1 MRILLLT
8 LLGLMAAVLLKAQ
21 SIASLNQ
28 NYLYDPNEEVQAL
41 LHAQHE
47 EGKMRVDYRL
57 SFKPIDN
64 LQQVYV
70 VLWETRESYTQRVGT
85 EFKRDSVVIGAQ
97 SKPVT
102 GFVSV
107 DLREKPYLL
116 VLIIRNQKTGRQ
128 WNFHH
133 LIEVI
138 FPVRGRL
145 ENENGVWMSSYVSVG
160 ESYKVVGSGPNT
172 PMFVSFY
179 RNQKFPPALPPFAEK
194 LATVERFLFH
204 DSLFQVRSG
213 ETIRFKSPGLYLFQ
227 EDTAAAEG
235 FTMMAVP
242 PPFPKFNRVEQIRDP
257 LMYVCTPDEY
267 KSLEAAGSDKAL
279 FDKVILEITRDKD
292 RARNFMRSYFRRV
305 ELANTYFTSYK
316 EGWRSDRGMI
326 YLVFGPPDELLFNSG
341 NQVWRYRALDVSFT
355 FVKSGSVYDPDH
367 FILLRDKRFAE
378 AWYSTIDLWRK
389 ARF

>member
-1 MRILLLT
+1 MIRLT
-8 LLGLMAAVLLKAQ
+8 FVFLFCVAALSASGQ

-47 EGKMRVDYRL
+47 DGKMRVDYRFA
-57 SFKPIDN
+57 FKPIDN
-64 LQQVYV
+64 LQQVYQV
-70 VLWETRESYTQRVGT
+70 IWETRESYTQRVGT
-85 EFKRDSVVIGAQ
+85 EFRRDSLTIAAG
-97 SKPVT
+97 SKPVA
-102 GFVSV
+102 GYVAV
-107 DLREKPYLL
+107 EVQEKPYLL
-116 VLIIRNQKTGRQ
+116 VVIIRNQKTGRQ
-128 WNFHH
+128 WTFHH
-133 LIEVI
+133 LIEKI

-145 ENENGVWMSSYVSVG
+145 ESESGTWMSSYVSVG
-160 ESYKVVGSGPNT
+160 ESYRVVGSGSNQPL
-172 PMFVSFY
+172 FVSFY
-179 RNQKFPPALPPFAEK
+179 RNKKFPPALPPFAEK
-194 LATVERFLFH
+194 LPPAERFLFH
-204 DSLFQVRSG
+204 DSVFRVNSG
-213 ETIRFKSPGLYLFQ
+213 GTIRFNSPGLYLFQ
-227 EDTAAAEG
+227 EDTAGADG
-235 FTMMAVP
+235 FSIMAVT
-242 PPFPKFNRVEQIRDP
+242 PPFPKYNRVEQIRDP

-267 KSLEAAGSDKAL
+267 KSLEAAGSDKAM

-326 YLVFGPPDELLFNSG
+326 YLVFGPPDELLFNAG

-367 FILLRDKRFAE
+367 FILLRDKRFSE